1 MSRFTQEEKLAAVR
15 RYLEGRESCK
25 HIAYTIG
32 TNESCIREWC
42 RNYEVFGKNAFIK
55 RKNNHYTLDFKT
67 EAVEYYLNGKGSLND
82 TCRKFGIKAHGM
94 LQRWIKEYNGHKLK
108 VSPGIDGG
116 ARSMT
121 KGRKTTLE
129 ERLAIVEDH
138 IRSGSNYAETA
149 AKFNVSYGQV
159 YQWVQKYKDKG
170 IDGLKDNRGRTKPES
185 EMTEI
190 EKLRA
195 ENRML
200 KAQLEYKELENIF
213 LKKVEE
219 IERGRS

>member
-1 MSRFTQEEKLAAVR
+1 MSRFTPEEKLAAVR
-15 RYLEGRESCK
+15 RRLEGRESCE
-25 HIAYTIG
+25 HIAYTIN

-67 EAVEYYLNGKGSLND
+67 QAVEYYLNGKGSLSD
-82 TCRKFGIKAHGM
+82 VCRVFG
-94 LQRWIKEYNGHKLK
+94 LRSQRRLLAWVQEYNSHKLK
-108 VSPGIDGG
+108 ASPGIDGG
-116 ARSMT
+116 ARTMT

-138 IRSGSNYAETA
+138 IRNGSNYAETA
-149 AKFNVSYGQV
+149 RKFNVSYGQV

-170 IDGLKDNRGRTKPES
+170 LDGLKDNRGRTKPES
-185 EMTEI
+185 EMTEN
-190 EKLRA
+190 ERLRA

-200 KAQLEYKELENIF
+200 KAELEFKKLEYDL

-219 IERGRS
+219 IERRRS

>member
-67 EAVEYYLNGKGSLND
+67 QAVEYYLNGKGSLND

>member
-1 MSRFTQEEKLAAVR
+1 MSRFTPEEKIEAVKR
-15 RYLEGRESCK
+15 RFEGHESIGA
-25 HIAYTIG
+25 IASSIG
-32 TNESCIREWC
+32 AGETTVREWC
-42 RNYEVFGKNAFIK
+42 RNYEAIGVNAFLE
-55 RKNNHYTLDFKT
+55 RRHDHYSLGFKI
-67 EAVEYYLNGKGSLND
+67 EAVEYYLNGKVSLSD
-82 TCRKFGIKAHGM
+82 VCRVFG
-94 LQRWIKEYNGHKLK
+94 LRSQRRLLAWVQEYNSHKLK
-108 VSPGIDGG
+108 ASPGIDGG

-138 IRSGSNYAETA
+138 IRNGSNYAKTA
-149 AKFNVSYGQV
+149 RKFNVSYGQV

-219 IERGRS
+219 IERRRS

>member
-1 MSRFTQEEKLAAVR
+1 MSRFTPEEKLAAVR
-15 RYLEGRESCK
+15 RRLEGYESFEY
-25 HIAYTIG
+25 IADAIG
-32 TNESCIREWC
+32 VDESCIREWC

-67 EAVEYYLNGKGSLND
+67 QAVEYYLNGKGSLND

-108 VSPGIDGG
+108 ASPGLSGG
-116 ARSMT
+116 VKYMT

-138 IRSGSNYAETA
+138 IRNGSNYAETA
-149 AKFNVSYGQV
+149 RKFNVSYGQV
-159 YQWVQKYKDKG
+159 YQWVQKYKVKG
-170 IDGLKDNRGRTKPES
+170 VDGLRDNRGRTKPES
-185 EMTEI
+185 EMTEM

-200 KAQLEYKELENIF
+200 RAELENKKLEYDL

-219 IERGRS
+219 IERRRS

>member
-67 EAVEYYLNGKGSLND
+67 QAVEYYLNGKGSLND

-159 YQWVQKYKDKG
+159 YQWVQKHKDKG

-219 IERGRS
+219 IEGRRS